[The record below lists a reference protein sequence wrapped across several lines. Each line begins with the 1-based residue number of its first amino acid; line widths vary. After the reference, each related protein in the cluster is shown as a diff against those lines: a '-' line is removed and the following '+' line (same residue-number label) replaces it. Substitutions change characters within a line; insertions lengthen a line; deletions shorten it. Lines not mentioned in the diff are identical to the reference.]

1 MCILAVVGV
10 APMPMSHDGVAP
22 ASCPRPPGATSDGT
36 LALRSAYIHPHNFLP
51 FVEERNDDPHHRRVA
66 TQGCT
71 SRGILLPAHL
81 RDRGRG
87 ELWYQRAAAMCS
99 MKRPAASICLP

>member
-36 LALRSAYIHPHNFLP
+36 LALRSAYIHPHNFVP
-51 FVEERNDDPHHRRVA
+51 FVEERTRLFL
-66 TQGCT
+66 QC
-71 SRGILLPAHL
+71 
-81 RDRGRG
+81 
-87 ELWYQRAAAMCS
+87 
-99 MKRPAASICLP
+99 AASFRAV

>member
-10 APMPMSHDGVAP
+10 APMSMSHDGVAP
-22 ASCPRPPGATSDGT
+22 ASCPRPPSATLDGT
-36 LALRSAYIHPHNFLP
+36 LSLSSAYIHPHNFVP
-51 FVEERNDDPHHRRVA
+51 FVEERNDDQHHRRVA

-87 ELWYQRAAAMCS
+87 ELRYQRAADGRWRSSANC
-99 MKRPAASICLP
+99 PQHL